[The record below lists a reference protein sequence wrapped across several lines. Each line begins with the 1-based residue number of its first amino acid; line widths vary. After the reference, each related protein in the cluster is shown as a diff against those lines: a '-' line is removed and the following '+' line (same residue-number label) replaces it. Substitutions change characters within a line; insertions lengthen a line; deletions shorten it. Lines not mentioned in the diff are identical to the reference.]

1 MDFSN
6 LSSKQILTPV
16 EQNFRVFNWLYQ
28 SKILNFNMELQTQS
42 NWCWAATSKSVSH
55 FYGRF
60 LNPWTQCKI
69 ASSELGQTCC
79 TSPVPGPCNVPW
91 YLDRALARTQNF
103 VSFGGQMSWSDVKA
117 QVDQGLVVG
126 TRIGWS
132 GGGGHFMVI
141 YGVSKILNTEYFHI
155 DDPIYGKSIL
165 TVSQFSNNYQGSG
178 SWTHSYH
185 TKKHSYLMW
194 LKDLVVKAE
203 WLKPIP
209 EFRPILK
216 MQYPQLEVEK
226 NASEIQLSFPHF
238 TYNIGLKEIG
248 RDMDF
253 KREPASVRVFEF
265 EQEQPIALYDLSTDD
280 ANPELIQANTNR
292 DYIGKVERSVVFLK
306 ENLKERR
313 EEGELKLL
321 KFPALNAEALWINY
335 EGSKDDHFYF
345 VRGFDVPEGILDQG
359 SFNET
364 LNKLK
369 ENAERQ
375 DEMMGA

>member
-6 LSSKQILTPV
+6 LKSQQILTPV
-16 EQNFRVFNWLYQ
+16 EQNFQVFNWFYQ

-55 FYGRF
+55 FYAHF

-91 YLDRALARTQNF
+91 YLDRALTRTQNF

-117 QVDQGLVVG
+117 QIDQGLVVG
-126 TRIGWS
+126 ARIGWS
-132 GGGGHFMVI
+132 GGGGHFVVI
-141 YGVSKILNTEYFHI
+141 YGVSKILSTEYFYI

-185 TKKHSYLMW
+185 TKKHSYIMW

-209 EFRPILK
+209 EFRPLLK
-216 MQYPQLEVEK
+216 MQNPQLEVEK
-226 NASEIQLSFPHF
+226 SASDIQLSFPHF
-238 TYNIGLKEIG
+238 TYTISLKEIG

-253 KREPASVRVFEF
+253 TKDPDSVRVIEF
-265 EQEQPIALYDLSTDD
+265 EKEQPIALYDLSTND
-280 ANPELIQANTNR
+280 ANPELIQANTNL
-292 DYIGKVERSVVFLK
+292 DYIAKVERSVAFLK

-335 EGSKDDHFYF
+335 DGSKDDNFYF

-359 SFNET
+359 SFNEI
-364 LNKLK
+364 LNKMK
-369 ENAERQ
+369 ENVQRQ

>member
-6 LSSKQILTPV
+6 LSSKQIQTPV
-16 EQNFRVFNWLYQ
+16 EQNFRVFNWFYQ

-55 FYGRF
+55 FYAKL

-69 ASSELGQTCC
+69 ASAELGQTCC

-91 YLDRALARTQNF
+91 YLDRALSRTQNF

-126 TRIGWS
+126 TRIGWN

-165 TVSQFSNNYQGSG
+165 TVSQFSTNYQGSG
-178 SWTHSYH
+178 SWTHSYL

-226 NASEIQLSFPHF
+226 KTADIQLSFPHF
-238 TYNIGLKEIG
+238 TYTIGLKDIG
-248 RDMDF
+248 REMDF
-253 KREPASVRVFEF
+253 NKEPGSVRVIEF
-265 EQEQPIALYDLSTDD
+265 EKEQPIALYDLSTDD
-280 ANPELIQANTNR
+280 ANPELIQANTNT
-292 DYIGKVERSVVFLK
+292 DYISKVERSVSFLK

-335 EGSKDDHFYF
+335 EGSKNDNFYF

-364 LNKLK
+364 LKKLK